1 MIKIVWIFLF
11 SLQLMAQNPKVYS
24 SLGDSIYDSVES
36 INFLKHSKI
45 FSNNTSEIDIYV
57 RDVYRTKE
65 FGFKVD
71 KTREL
76 KDVKKYL
83 FDLRNLSKRREFFYK
98 KANKYFTKSMQI
110 KDNRMFLDI
119 VESGL
124 IDTKKNKTKIMDYYH
139 ANCEGMEV
147 KGPIKEFLDEEERIR
162 LEKERRKKHRLTKKQ
177 IQEAK
182 IRRIR
187 RNAKLKEEALEKK
200 LEEELMRKKLRIREE
215 QLRELSN

>member
-98 KANKYFTKSMQI
+98 KANKYFIKSMQI

-147 KGPIKEFLDEEERIR
+147 KGTIKEFLDEEERIR